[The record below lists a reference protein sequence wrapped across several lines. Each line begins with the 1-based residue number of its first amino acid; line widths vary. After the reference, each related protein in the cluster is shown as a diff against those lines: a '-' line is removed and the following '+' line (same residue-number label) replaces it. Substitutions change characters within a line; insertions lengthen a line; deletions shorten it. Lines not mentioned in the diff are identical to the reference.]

1 MPQLPPQRTD
11 GPYRI
16 AVVCLGNICRS
27 PVAAVVLTARIEEAG
42 LGDRVVVDSAGTA
55 DWHRGQPMDSRAAAS
70 LRSADY
76 DPSAH
81 RARHFD
87 RTWPERYDLILAMDT
102 NNLADLEALV
112 EEGALAPVSK
122 PSADTPRLRLFRD
135 FDPVDPGT
143 DVPDPYFGGEE
154 GFADVLDMVERT
166 SAALVEALQREL
178 VDA

>member
-27 PVAAVVLTARIEEAG
+27 PVAALVLTARIEEAG
-42 LGDRVVVDSAGTA
+42 LDDRVVVDSAGTA
-55 DWHRGQPMDSRAAAS
+55 DWHRGQPMDSRAAES

-102 NNLADLEALV
+102 NNLADLTPLV
-112 EEGALAPVSK
+112 EEGADHP
-122 PSADTPRLRLFRD
+122 PRLRLFRD